1 MEWRK
6 IIETDD
12 IVEVISRS
20 DVKNVM
26 CWLLWVVGMKKKLKD
41 QISE

>member
-26 CWLLWVVGMKKKLKD
+26 CSAFMGCWDEKETKR
-41 QISE
+41 SN